1 MKDVREIDP
10 EKLIAELANRLKDK
24 IQQPE
29 WSKYVKTGPSRE
41 RPPEQDDWWYVRA
54 ASILRRIAL
63 DGPVGVRRLRTYYG
77 SRKRRGPRP
86 AKFMKGSGKIIRTI
100 LQQLESIGLIQQVKE
115 GKRKGRIL
123 TPTGQKFIN
132 EAIKAVLKG
141 EKT

>member
-1 MKDVREIDP
+1 MRNVTEVDP
-10 EKLIAELANRLKDK
+10 EKLITELANRLKDK
-24 IQQPE
+24 IEQPE

-41 RPPEQDDWWYVRA
+41 RPPEQDDWWYIRA

-63 DGPVGVRRLRTYYG
+63 NGPVGVRRLRTYYG

-86 AKFMKGSGKIIRTI
+86 AIFMRGGGKIIRTI

-123 TPTGQKFIN
+123 TPAGQKFIN
-132 EAIKAVLKG
+132 DAIKAITGG
-141 EKT
+141 EQQ